1 MTRTEN
7 RRVYLRKLIKKLE
20 LQSVNKELA
29 EAIEMAEEYANQV
42 EAIAR
47 DLPEILRI
55 EMEQKRLWEGIRE
68 GKNI

>member
-7 RRVYLRKLIKKLE
+7 RSVHLRKLIKKLE